1 MALDVGRFLVG
12 IGALVWDR
20 DNNTYLVLKRSP
32 DKDFAPNAW
41 ECITGRVDQ
50 GESFEEAL
58 HREVREETGLEVR
71 PIYLL
76 GTTHFFRGTSV
87 PENELLGLVYL
98 CEPVRRLTS
107 GRSIIT
113 SLEHS
118 EYRWVSVEE
127 ARELL
132 NRDNQTEHWLARV
145 INRAEIIREQL
156 PESLLNTTRKEG
168 FELDS

>member
-1 MALDVGRFLVG
+1 MVLDVGRFLAG
-12 IGALVWDR
+12 IGALVWNQ
-20 DNNTYLVLKRSP
+20 DNSTYLVLKRSP
-32 DKDFAPNAW
+32 DKDFAPEAW

-58 HREVREETGLEVR
+58 RREVREETGLEVR

-76 GTTHFFRGTSV
+76 GTTHFFRGTPV

-98 CEPVRRLTS
+98 CEPVGKLIP
-107 GRSIIT
+107 GRSIVT

-118 EYRWVSVEE
+118 EYRWVSVNE

-132 NRDNQTEHWLARV
+132 SLDNQTELWLARV
-145 INRAEIIREQL
+145 INRAEIIREHL
-156 PESLLNTTRKEG
+156 PESLLNTTRSEG